1 MDTSKWRQVLV
12 PIDVYYQLVTM
23 AHIEERTISGQVRV
37 IFNQWMT
44 DNLSKQDKK
53 FLAEETAVIIAK
65 EKNRR
70 ENINRT
76 RTPSPSG

>member
-53 FLAEETAVIIAK
+53 FLAEETEVIIAK

>member
-53 FLAEETAVIIAK
+53 FLEEETAVIIAK